1 MTSNDDLKNIL
12 RSIYFIQE
20 EVEKD
25 SPKSGTKKADE
36 TQPITN
42 NLLYTSN
49 MAKAYG
55 IALDLDQDQMK
66 ALVSVQKT
74 HSKFFTVTGMF
85 DLASKNYHL
94 CNTME
99 NMEVFKAADRSRQT
113 TGAINQL
120 NLAPAHANSAINSDN
135 YFEHIQVVNVTLS
148 CIKKNHLNGFLAYN
162 TLYFWLEHTM
172 IVSVPICILVVIFLA
187 MTITLIKLSHLLVQ
201 QMRVRC
207 KRISL
212 NQCLAE
218 INYLNNQSMQR
229 SLRSTKLR
237 KKLRCNSN
245 EGTPR
250 SPNSRAKTVQ
260 IQEDTLHDYDEEEAF
275 DNVNVFSQRETSQQI
290 EIESQIN
297 RGQREYK
304 QLNVMFLID
313 VFLYVLLSFPY
324 TCMRLVL
331 DLFVKDRIKINL
343 DFFILYKL
351 TLVAFHLHLIVKFF
365 LLIIFNVKFRISL
378 ANMFACKPSYCCIN
392 DYSEDSE
399 QESASHTCCMSTKI
413 EQDEQEH
420 GQFFNANIHTKLG
433 SNFDENLYE
442 IYHSTDSNTNLA
454 RPERSGIGTQII
466 LENYQL
472 NEGTL
477 TNV

>member
-20 EVEKD
+20 EVDKD
-25 SPKSGTKKADE
+25 LPKSGTKKADK
-36 TQPITN
+36 TQPNTN
-42 NLLYTSN
+42 NLLYTNN

-55 IALDLDQDQMK
+55 IALDLDKDQMK
-66 ALVSVQKT
+66 WLASVKKT

-99 NMEVFKAADRSRQT
+99 NMDVFKADRTRQT
-113 TGAINQL
+113 SGAMNQL
-120 NLAPAHANSAINSDN
+120 NLAPAQVNSAINVDN
-135 YFEHIQVVNVTLS
+135 YFEHIQVLNVTLS
-148 CIKKNHLNGFLAYN
+148 CIKKNHMNGFLAYN

-172 IVSVPICILVVIFLA
+172 VVSMPICILVVIFFA
-187 MTITLIKLSHLLVQ
+187 MGITLIKLSRLLNQ

-237 KKLRCNSN
+237 KKLRCDSN
-245 EGTPR
+245 EGVPR
-250 SPNSRAKTVQ
+250 SPNARPKTVQ
-260 IQEDTLHDYDEEEAF
+260 IQEDTLNDFDEEEAF
-275 DNVNVFSQRETSQQI
+275 DNVNVFSQRETTQQI

-304 QLNVMFLID
+304 QLNIMFLID
-313 VFLYVLLSFPY
+313 VFLYVFLSFPY

-392 DYSEDSE
+392 DYSE
-399 QESASHTCCMSTKI
+399 QESAPHTCCMSTKI

-454 RPERSGIGTQII
+454 RSERSGIGTQII
-466 LENYQL
+466 LENHEL
-472 NEGTL
+472 NDEIL